1 MSAQINVSQKNHH
14 MALVYIW
21 YVFLP
26 SLFIHV
32 FSAAAEL
39 YDFDDDKVMKQC
51 YVLLFAACSK
61 FSLIIIIVFYIKMC
75 CHIWSDFVI
84 IECTLFFLK
93 DENKLDFKKLVTDN
107 WIEPTSRRERK
118 RKYALYNYVMS
129 IFNNENNSLL
139 LIRLFFC

>member
-21 YVFLP
+21 NVFLP

-39 YDFDDDKVMKQC
+39 YDFDDD
-51 YVLLFAACSK
+51 
-61 FSLIIIIVFYIKMC
+61 
-75 CHIWSDFVI
+75 
-84 IECTLFFLK
+84 K

-118 RKYALYNYVMS
+118 RNYSESDYFKQALRQGAPAKPREPRIPRMPH
-129 IFNNENNSLL
+129 L
-139 LIRLFFC
+139 